1 MRKFTK
7 EISALLAA
15 AAVGTTAYAS
25 LVSATSEPEAQVEG
39 LMVASDEMN
48 DDTAT
53 AGVPM
58 VSDEQIETTTEDELP
73 PTAGEPMPS
82 DEFIET
88 TTEEIVPLAGDI
100 AMADGDIN
108 GDGTFGVSD
117 VVLLQKWLLAV
128 PDAHLANWWAA
139 DYNFDGRL
147 DVFDLCLMKR
157 ELIQSRQTSQNSLN
171 GIITFQMSPSKEGA
185 AEFLARSDAPKGS
198 YENDELYN
206 ITPQEITDQFG
217 FRIFKYDQ
225 NCESYLEYNG
235 NVYTLGTGFGGLG
248 PVSFAVA
255 DLNNDGAIEIYF
267 SYSWGS
273 GIHRSQIG
281 YFDSESLEVSD
292 FDISCE
298 NKDMVL
304 SVKNGK
310 LEAYVAKL
318 VGKGFVNISAEPL
331 DKIGEITVDNGMIV
345 FSSVANQ
352 ALDRIKAITADD
364 IDAVTLSA
372 YPPEK
377 SVKLTR
383 DQIDKML
390 SLLEDINLYE
400 EDGFQN
406 EYDGQWMRFDILLNS
421 GEQISFSPFVHF
433 FFVGNTRYSAS
444 YEPCQAL
451 NVFANS
457 IIAE

>member
-39 LMVASDEMN
+39 LMVASDDTVE
-48 DDTAT
+48 TAT
-53 AGVPM
+53 EEYFAGVDMP
-58 VSDEQIETTTEDELP
+58 EETTEP
-73 PTAGEPMPS
+73 PMAGEPMPS
-82 DEFIET
+82 DEYIET

-128 PDAHLANWWAA
+128 PDTHLANWWAA
-139 DYNFDGRL
+139 DYNYDGRL

-157 ELIQSRQTSQNSLN
+157 ELIQSRQTSQTSLN
-171 GIITFQMSPSKEGA
+171 DIITFQMSPSKEGVDD
-185 AEFLARSDAPKGS
+185 FLARADAPKGT

-206 ITPQEITDQFG
+206 ITPQEITAKYG

-248 PVSFAVA
+248 TVSFAVA

-273 GIHRSQIG
+273 GIHRSRIG
-281 YFDSESLEVSD
+281 YFDSESLEVSV

-304 SVKNGK
+304 SVKDGK
-310 LEAYVAKL
+310 LGAYIAKIG
-318 VGKGFVNISAEPL
+318 GKGFVNISAEQL

-345 FSSVANQ
+345 FNSVANQ
-352 ALDRIKAITADD
+352 ALDGIKAISADD

-377 SVKLTR
+377 TVELSR

-390 SLLEDINLYE
+390 SLLEDITLYE
-400 EDGFQN
+400 ADNSYN
-406 EYDGQWMRFDILLNS
+406 EYGGQWVQFDISLNN
-421 GEQISFSPFVHF
+421 GEKISLAVFNPFF
-433 FFVGNTRYSAS
+433 IINRNGYRAE
-444 YEPCQAL
+444 YESCQAL